1 MSTLFGIYGCATGKR
16 SLDGEFRMSDI
27 KQILIGKI
35 VAPQGIRGEVRV
47 QSFAETT
54 GDFKKLKVFSA
65 SFTDADFK
73 FVRAV
78 PNSNV
83 VIAKIRGVDD
93 RNAAEM
99 LRGTELYIMRDAL
112 PDLNKG
118 EYYQAD
124 LIGFDVVR
132 DGKKIGTVDC
142 FQNFGAG
149 DIIELDNGDMVAF
162 YGANVDFDARIVYVR

>member
-1 MSTLFGIYGCATGKR
+1 MK
-16 SLDGEFRMSDI
+16 DGQ
-27 KQILIGKI
+27 KILIGKI

-47 QSFAETT
+47 QSFADKPT
-54 GDFKKLKVFSA
+54 DFKTLSVVSNRFS
-65 SFTDADFK
+65 SADFC

-93 RNAAEM
+93 RNAAET
-99 LRGTELYIMRDAL
+99 LRGTELFVERSAL
-112 PDLNKG
+112 PDLQSENVF
-118 EYYQAD
+118 YQAD

-132 DGKKIGTVDC
+132 DNKNIGSVAG

-149 DIIELDNGDMVAF
+149 DIIELGDGNMVSFVGATVDMDNK
-162 YGANVDFDARIVYVR
+162 IVYVI